1 MEVFVD
7 KKFKYLCHFVLVGL
21 FFFHE
26 QTQAKSD
33 EKELTINTSINNF
46 YKSKSLIF
54 YYSTHSLNDK
64 SLKTN
69 FQNNI
74 SLMKE
79 SYTNRQSNTNLNEE
93 KSLKSHNNSNSNNSN
108 NSNNA
113 VTYEEEKSL
122 KVNNISNNNSSNNN
136 SNNNSN
142 KTFDGKSFSNLGQK
156 MCTNNI
162 RRSERSAEAPS
173 GVNFT
178 NFFTSSFR
186 SQRSPKRKKTLM
198 TWLSFCAFGICLL
211 KSFA

>member
-1 MEVFVD
+1 MEIFVD

-46 YKSKSLIF
+46 YKSKSLNF

-93 KSLKSHNNSNSNNSN
+93 KSLKSHNNS

-162 RRSERSAEAPS
+162 RRRERSAQAPS

-178 NFFTSSFR
+178 NFLQAVFALKD
-186 SQRSPKRKKTLM
+186 PKSAKRH
-198 TWLSFCAFGICLL
+198 
-211 KSFA
+211 